1 MRQRNA
7 LLAVCLV
14 AGCADQSTI
23 PTTRPNPVPEHA
35 HQAAA
40 SDVAPPQRWRSFW
53 TTFSPQERAAGSRI
67 IASVY
72 AEGGE
77 KYAPTRIAVVPGHF
91 PDGVVALVTT
101 NPLYAQGPILVI
113 SEQSTDYQSLA
124 LARRAAAQAPHT
136 STIGV
141 LEVRSDGS
149 TRHSAA
155 TPHQVGPRQPS
166 PMVKDL
172 EHRALRTV
180 EVDLPGIGRG
190 RLLEFF

>member
-7 LLAVCLV
+7 LLAVCLLV
-14 AGCADQSTI
+14 GCADQSTI
-23 PTTRPNPVPEHA
+23 PTTRPMPVPEHA
-35 HQAAA
+35 HQTAA
-40 SDVAPPQRWRSFW
+40 SDVGTPQRWRSFW
-53 TTFSPQERAAGSRI
+53 ATVSPQERAAGSRI

-77 KYAPTRIAVVPGHF
+77 KYAPVRIAVVPGRL
-91 PDGVVALVTT
+91 PDGVVALVTS
-101 NPLYAQGPILVI
+101 NLLYAEGPIIVI
-113 SEQSTDYQSLA
+113 PEQSAEYQSLA
-124 LARRAAAQAPHT
+124 LARRVAAQTPPT
-136 STIGV
+136 SRIGI

-149 TRHSAA
+149 ARHSAA

-172 EHRALRTV
+172 ERRALRTIEV
-180 EVDLPGIGRG
+180 ELPGIGRG